1 MIARTVIGMPTARRV
16 ASSRNRIPSDAVTMS
31 IVFGW
36 PGRVASW
43 A

>member
-1 MIARTVIGMPTARRV
+1 MASTVIGIPTARRV
-16 ASSRNRIPSDAVTMS
+16 ASSSRTSPIDAVMMS